1 MLTRL
6 QEQCE
11 QSRPSLLFEADIRL
25 NCPRRIKGMGRG
37 WGAEWG
43 EGKAGGCLTCDKL
56 NKDAAYAPDV
66 SLKAPAQ
73 AKDDFRR
80 PVVPGGHNGA
90 VILL

>member
-1 MLTRL
+1 
-6 QEQCE
+6 
-11 QSRPSLLFEADIRL
+11 
-25 NCPRRIKGMGRG
+25 MGGR
-37 WGAEWG
+37 WGV
-43 EGKAGGCLTCDKL
+43 EGGGAGVCLTCDQL